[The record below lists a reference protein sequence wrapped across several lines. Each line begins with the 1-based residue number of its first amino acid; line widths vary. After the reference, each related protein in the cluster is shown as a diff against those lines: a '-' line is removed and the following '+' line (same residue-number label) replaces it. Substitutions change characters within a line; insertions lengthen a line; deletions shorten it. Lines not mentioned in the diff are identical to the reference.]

1 MIYIYMNSLLE
12 VKLKSVLSKVL
23 NDYEL
28 MITSDK
34 LKNSSY
40 DIYFIEINN
49 IHDIKEIE
57 KIDQTFNPLI
67 FVVGLRDYD
76 LISSAVS
83 KSINM
88 YFDKSDIINDIYA
101 KQEDIKKQIGKRF
114 KCYFITTKYIK
125 ISLRISQIIY
135 VESMNH
141 EIIIHST
148 TGEIVERKALSQ
160 FIKDIDSANF
170 VQTHKSYVINSW
182 FISQIKNRQIILKN
196 NHIIPIGKK
205 YGNILVTL

>member
-12 VKLKSVLSKVL
+12 VKLKSDLSKVL

-125 ISLRISQIIY
+125 IICYCQHL
-135 VESMNH
+135 
-141 EIIIHST
+141 
-148 TGEIVERKALSQ
+148 
-160 FIKDIDSANF
+160 F
-170 VQTHKSYVINSW
+170 
-182 FISQIKNRQIILKN
+182 
-196 NHIIPIGKK
+196 
-205 YGNILVTL
+205 